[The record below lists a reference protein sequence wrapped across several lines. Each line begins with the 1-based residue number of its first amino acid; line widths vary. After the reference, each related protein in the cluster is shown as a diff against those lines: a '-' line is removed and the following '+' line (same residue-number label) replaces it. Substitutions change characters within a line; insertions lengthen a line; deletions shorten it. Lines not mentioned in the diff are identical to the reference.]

1 MKVLLVSSSS
11 GSRGGGEIYLHRL
24 AAGLSRF
31 GLCVRALC
39 SNAPVMD
46 ELAENL
52 RRYCQ
57 QTHACARHGRNYVMM
72 PHGMLDPYSL
82 RQKRWRK
89 RIYLAAS
96 ERRNLEGFSRLTFT
110 TFHEQQAAQESLS
123 WLDRLR

>member
-1 MKVLLVSSSS
+1 
-11 GSRGGGEIYLHRL
+11 
-24 AAGLSRF
+24 
-31 GLCVRALC
+31 
-39 SNAPVMD
+39 MD

-57 QTHACARHGRNYVMM
+57 QAHACARHGRNYVMM

-110 TFHEQQAAQESLS
+110 TFHEQQAAREKSAIQVCNMHAQFNA
-123 WLDRLR
+123 LRIDAVVASTGSMPAISSKISSDLIH